1 MTNAIH
7 MSVWSLLTMLRTLDK
22 LSQDADTLT
31 ETMINGRICKG
42 ERLVEQTA
50 DILEYLGKKRM
61 MSFA

>member
-1 MTNAIH
+1 
-7 MSVWSLLTMLRTLDK
+7 MLRTLDK